1 MNTELN
7 NRAELADL
15 IENEQAV
22 LAYFYSN
29 NCAPCVSLRP
39 KVEELIKNSFP
50 KLKLVFVNSEKHPEI
65 TGSYG
70 VFSNPTLIVFLEAR
84 EYRRGSKYIS
94 ITQLEQEINRPYQLL
109 FN

>member
-7 NRAELADL
+7 TKADLSDL

-50 KLKLVFVNSEKHPEI
+50 KVKLVFIDSEKHPEI

-70 VFSNPTLIVFLEAR
+70 IFSNPTLIVFLEGK
-84 EYRRGSKYIS
+84 EYRRESKYIS
-94 ITQLEQEINRPYQLL
+94 IPQLEEEISRPYELI